1 MSIFCSLLQLSHQL
15 EPHLPETTN
24 YSQYLFKMHE
34 KTQEK
39 QKDDIVVLMVYNYI
53 VLLYLKTNHFSNVSN
68 VSKIKFNE
76 INKIQINNL
85 FSENERDSFFNTFHK
100 AQKVYLALSKFAYI
114 CKMKIT
120 PLKTKT
126 DMLLN
131 DIDLKKKNVFL
142 FLQNKT
148 KYAFVIN
155 DLINII
161 TASLSN
167 CSFFF
172 EEPLPIKNPYNN
184 MILSKTILY
193 NLYFYMKSNL
203 FPVPIL
209 FELYYRSHFEIDA
222 FKLNDAA
229 HIREVYITN
238 FVERSHHSILYQYVF
253 DMIDDYKPYMNK
265 IHIDRNF
272 PKDVLV
278 NIMRP
283 YLKLYFFSQ
292 YLLGSSERKH
302 KAVSI
307 LKRKLF
313 KFSSCNPE
321 FGRRIVKFL
330 PKESNTARLRR
341 TTEYNKECVSFFDSN
356 QEPFR
361 VNWEKFDFLLDD
373 YDDDD
378 TDDDDAEDDDAM
390 FDP

>member
-1 MSIFCSLLQLSHQL
+1 MSIFCSLLQISHQL
-15 EPHLPETTN
+15 EPHMPETTD

-34 KTQEK
+34 KNQER
-39 QKDDIVVLMVYNYI
+39 QKDDIVILMLYNYI
-53 VLLYLKTNHFSNVSN
+53 VLLHLKTQHFSNIENITKV
-68 VSKIKFNE
+68 KFNE
-76 INKIQINNL
+76 INNIQINNL
-85 FSENERDSFFNTFHK
+85 FSENDRNSFFNTFHK
-100 AQKVYLALSKFAYI
+100 AQKAYLALLKFGYI
-114 CKMKIT
+114 CKMKMT

-131 DIDLKKKNVFL
+131 DIDPRKKNVFI

-161 TASLSN
+161 TATLSN

-209 FELYYRSHFEIDA
+209 FELYYRCHFEIDV
-222 FKLNDAA
+222 FKVNEAA
-229 HIREVYITN
+229 HIREVCITN
-238 FVERSHHSILYQYVF
+238 FVERSHYSILYPYIF
-253 DMIDDYKPYMNK
+253 DMIYNYKPYMNK

-272 PKDVLV
+272 PKDILV

-292 YLLGSSERKH
+292 YLLSSSERKL
-302 KAVSI
+302 KEVSI

-321 FGRRIVKFL
+321 FGRRVVKFL
-330 PKESNTARLRR
+330 PKESNPSRLRR
-341 TTEYNKECVSFFDSN
+341 ITEYNKECVSFFDTS

-361 VNWEKFDFLLDD
+361 VNWEKFDVVVDD
-373 YDDDD
+373 YDDD
-378 TDDDDAEDDDAM
+378 TDDDDTEDDDGM